1 MKNSHQVFRRLDAV
15 YLEGGN
21 IGPITHDR
29 GPPKAPW
36 HTNDAS
42 DTGDEVNLTTHIY
55 REGEAMQLRDVMTR
69 NVEITQPDATVQ
81 EAAVKMKALNIGA
94 LPVCDGDRLVG
105 LLTDRDITVR
115 ATAEGR
121 NPANTAISE
130 VMTPDIAYCFD
141 DQRIGEA
148 ARVMAE
154 KQIRRM
160 PVLDRNKRLVGIISL
175 GSLAVHTKDDNLA
188 GDVLKQVSKPASP
201 ER

>member
-1 MKNSHQVFRRLDAV
+1 
-15 YLEGGN
+15 
-21 IGPITHDR
+21 
-29 GPPKAPW
+29 
-36 HTNDAS
+36 
-42 DTGDEVNLTTHIY
+42 
-55 REGEAMQLRDVMTR
+55 MQLRDVMTR

-115 ATAEGR
+115 ATADGR
-121 NPANTAISE
+121 NPANTTIRE

-141 DQRIGEA
+141 DQKIGEA

-175 GSLAVHTKDDNLA
+175 GSLAVHTKDDNLV